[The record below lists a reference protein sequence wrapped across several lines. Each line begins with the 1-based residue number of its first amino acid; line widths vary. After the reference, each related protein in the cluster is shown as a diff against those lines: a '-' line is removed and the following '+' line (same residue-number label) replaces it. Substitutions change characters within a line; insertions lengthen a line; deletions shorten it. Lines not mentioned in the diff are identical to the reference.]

1 MDTLLPGGDLVDELR
16 TLRHPALVVR
26 GDGDAVVSP
35 ELTRELVSLLP
46 NARLAECAD
55 SGHTVAIEQPD
66 WFAETVRA
74 FLDG

>member
-1 MDTLLPGGDLVDELR
+1 
-16 TLRHPALVVR
+16 
-26 GDGDAVVSP
+26 VSP